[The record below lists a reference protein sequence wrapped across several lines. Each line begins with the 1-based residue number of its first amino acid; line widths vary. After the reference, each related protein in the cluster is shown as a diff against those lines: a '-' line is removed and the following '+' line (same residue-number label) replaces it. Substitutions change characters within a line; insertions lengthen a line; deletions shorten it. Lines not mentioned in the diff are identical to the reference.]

1 MQAFIKLMKVMLE
14 NKFVLHAN
22 SVTNEDN
29 LISMKKEKSVS
40 LMTQQE
46 LQSE

>member
-14 NKFVLHAN
+14 NKLVLHAN

>member
-14 NKFVLHAN
+14 MKFVLHAN
-22 SVTNEDN
+22 SVTNEDK

>member
-14 NKFVLHAN
+14 NKFVLYAN
-22 SVTNEDN
+22 AVTNENN